1 MQFLREKRY
10 VAVVV
15 DGQVFTYGRVS
26 SSDALLRPS
35 QE

>member
-1 MQFLREKRY
+1 MQFLREGRY

-15 DGQVFTYGRVS
+15 DGHFFTYGRD
-26 SSDALLRPS
+26 SSDALLRPA